1 MKRAFK
7 IIGWTLL
14 GLVLTV
20 VIVACVAIYIVFT
33 PERLTPIAR
42 QVAAQ
47 YVTCE
52 HEIGEVDLTFFSTFP
67 YFGLSVK
74 DVLLVNPK
82 EGAQNDTLL
91 SVPELVASVKLLDAI
106 NGDIFVKRFHLNK
119 ATANVFIAA
128 DGTTNFDVFALPQD
142 TTPKQEDTIPGW
154 QLKSIGWDEDLVI
167 DARTLTFVDNKD
179 TITASLYNTNLVLAG
194 WERDTL
200 QGAKLDLVSEQVNAS
215 VKGVEYAKDM
225 KLKLHLP
232 VLCGLSDEDNHLYME
247 GVELA
252 VNQFG
257 LALDGEVSTP
267 CFASNQYT
275 MDLSLKTGEWQISEV
290 LALVPDQ
297 FKAALSDLA
306 VDGQIRLEAAAQG
319 CYADSILP
327 AVQAHV
333 VLKNGE
339 GAYKPIPYTLRE
351 VALDATA
358 DLRMNKGEKSTVTI
372 KTLKAK
378 TKESSIAAEG
388 KVEDLLGN
396 LIANLS
402 LALDANLPDFA
413 YFMPEKMTLTGTAKG
428 KAKARVRLDDLN
440 PLRLE
445 KSKVEADL
453 TLADIHYAMDSMVV
467 DLPKTK
473 AHIQLPNPQP
483 SQPKLKWAR
492 IDLETQQVDATMAMP
507 LIASLKA
514 SKIQLE
520 AGNVLSN
527 NPVINAGV
535 ALQTEQPIGVQM
547 DSMAVTL
554 AAPKLKAFVA
564 YNTKDTTV
572 MPEVQ
577 ASLDCQALNGYF
589 KDINAALQ
597 ATQLEASLNGSRS
610 DKKIPVMR
618 AKLNTQGSAVKIGQE
633 LAANTGVLALEAASR
648 YTADGENILLQLN
661 PRLKVNLKKGELSIP
676 ERLPEIV
683 KIPSIEFSYSNRE
696 MTIENSRVEL
706 GHSDLNLKGNVR
718 NIGQWFRHDSILIG
732 ELDIVSDHCDANQLL
747 TWFSADSGSEEKPAA
762 EETKPAEKSVA
773 TTSPEGK
780 TDGVPEKEPFLVPTD
795 VDLALNTHIREVEIF
810 EQVAKDL
817 KGGLYVKDG
826 KLILDEVGFIC
837 HAAKLQLTAIYRTP
851 RHNHLY
857 LGLDYHM
864 VDVKIDELL
873 QMIPNLN
880 EMVPMLSS
888 FKGEADFHLA
898 AETYLNSQYQP
909 KMSTLRGASSLT
921 GKDLVVMD
929 GATFS
934 KISKLLMFKKKTEN
948 KIDSLNAEI
957 TVYKNEIDVYPLCVS
972 MDNYMVA
979 LGGRHR
985 TDMTFDYD
993 INVLKPIYLGVH
1005 VGGTMDDLQIKLAKC
1020 KFAQDFRPHWYQK
1033 ADTQSLEL
1041 RRMIKASMEK
1051 NVRIKSDKDKSE
1063 Q

>member
-1 MKRAFK
+1 MKRVFK

-42 QVAAQ
+42 QAAAK
-47 YVTCE
+47 YITCE

-67 YFGLSVK
+67 RFGLRA
-74 DVLLVNPK
+74 DGLLLINPK
-82 EGAQNDTLL
+82 AGAQNDT
-91 SVPELVASVKLLDAI
+91 VVAAERLIATVDVMEFINNKNLHVHEAI
-106 NGDIFVKRFHLNK
+106 LNN
-119 ATANVFIAA
+119 ARVNFFIAQ
-128 DGTTNFDVFALPQD
+128 DGTTNLTDIFVSSPD
-142 TTPKQEDTIPGW
+142 TTQEDTTAFSLPFKA
-154 QLKSIGWDEDLVI
+154 LKVDGLRISSPAI
-167 DARTLTFVDNKD
+167 TFVDAKD
-179 TITASLYNTNLVLAG
+179 TIEASL
-194 WERDTL
+194 
-200 QGAKLDLVSEQVNAS
+200 GATELTAQAADWD
-215 VKGVEYAKDM
+215 DM
-225 KLKLHLP
+225 
-232 VLCGLSDEDNHLYME
+232 Y
-247 GVELA
+247 
-252 VNQFG
+252 
-257 LALDGEVSTP
+257 LALDAQAICATIQNDVYADSLHLILKAP
-267 CFASNQYT
+267 LA
-275 MDLSLKTGEWQISEV
+275 MDLNTMHFALDQAQLSVNGIALEIGGQVDIQDTIGLDVNLKTAEWQISDV
-290 LALVPDQ
+290 LALVPDK
-297 FKAALSDLA
+297 FKASLSDLA

-351 VALDATA
+351 VTLDATA
-358 DLRMNKGEKSTVTI
+358 DLRMNKGEKSTATI

-378 TKESSIAAEG
+378 TKQSSIAAEG
-388 KVEDLLGN
+388 KVDDLLGN
-396 LIANLS
+396 LVANLS

-428 KAKARVRLDDLN
+428 KAKARVRMNDLT

-445 KSKVEADL
+445 KSTVEADL

-467 DLPKTK
+467 DLPKTL

-527 NPVINAGV
+527 DPVLNAGL

-554 AAPKLKAFVA
+554 DAPKLTAFVA

-572 MPEVQ
+572 MPEIQ
-577 ASLDCQALNGYF
+577 ASIDCQALNGYF
-589 KDINAALQ
+589 KDIKANLQ
-597 ATQLEASLNGSRS
+597 PTQLEASLSGSRK
-610 DKKIPVMR
+610 DKKIPVLR
-618 AKLNTQGSAVKIGQE
+618 TKLNTKGSAVNIGQE
-633 LAANTGVLALEAASR
+633 LAAKTGILSLEAASR

-676 ERLPEIV
+676 ERLPETV

-706 GHSDLNLKGNVR
+706 GHSDLNLSGHVR
-718 NIGQWFRHDSILIG
+718 NIGKWFRHDSILVG

-747 TWFSADSGSEEKPAA
+747 AWFSADSGSEEKPAA
-762 EETKPAEKSVA
+762 EETKSEEKPAAEKGE
-773 TTSPEGK
+773 T
-780 TDGVPEKEPFLVPTD
+780 EPFLVPTD
-795 VDLALNTHIREVEIF
+795 VDLALNTHMRVVEIF
-810 EQVAKDL
+810 DQVAKDL
-817 KGGLYVKDG
+817 KGGLFVKDG

-851 RHNHLY
+851 RRNHLY

-909 KMSTLRGASSLT
+909 KMSTLRGACSLT

-1041 RRMIKASMEK
+1041 RRMIKASMER